1 MHTDEPAGSH
11 RFTSGSRISPTEAPH
26 SALLGRMSVPST
38 LDAPRAARAAVRQWM
53 PASVPPA
60 VLEDA
65 QLLISELVANSVQH
79 AGPADGAPITVSV
92 GTMDGVVWF
101 DVADPGGRGRVT
113 RRAPQATGGMGL
125 NIVDAAALRW
135 GASGG
140 DGTHVWFE
148 LALRPPHA
156 SSLH

>member
-1 MHTDEPAGSH
+1 
-11 RFTSGSRISPTEAPH
+11 
-26 SALLGRMSVPST
+26 
-38 LDAPRAARAAVRQWM
+38 
-53 PASVPPA
+53 
-60 VLEDA
+60 
-65 QLLISELVANSVQH
+65 
-79 AGPADGAPITVSV
+79 
-92 GTMDGVVWF
+92 MDGVVWF